1 MAGREK
7 IVLDRFRKV
16 KDTNLTFL
24 LTSRTPDI
32 LQAAN
37 RVRVKISFNIAIPVA
52 TTEVTAATTTM

>member
-1 MAGREK
+1 
-7 IVLDRFRKV
+7 V